1 MNQNLYTY
9 LKELILSQ
17 NLNQEELDNVIN
29 ILEIM
34 IKNNKKMIKILET
47 KKR

>member
-34 IKNNKKMIKILET
+34 IKNNKKMIKILKT

>member
-1 MNQNLYTY
+1 MDENLYTY

>member
-1 MNQNLYTY
+1 MDENLYTY

-34 IKNNKKMIKILET
+34 IKNNKKMIKILKT